1 MYLYLYLIHG
11 GRGPIVGDLRSDS
24 GAANVTDWIKCG
36 FHSEC
41 GVVKKE
47 VVFFLVFSV
56 RTVLVGELIL
66 ESDARLGK

>member
-1 MYLYLYLIHG
+1 M
-11 GRGPIVGDLRSDS
+11 DL
-24 GAANVTDWIKCG
+24 AVTDWIKCVG